1 MILEIDQIKAQ
12 CRIDPEFTHE
22 DELLKLYADAAEKRV
37 ASYLNRNIYE
47 AEVPETDPDGL
58 IVSSD
63 IKLAMLALIS
73 HWYENRS
80 SVSDYEQSEVPMS
93 FYFLVGSYRFSP

>member
-1 MILEIDQIKAQ
+1 MLLKIEQIKAQ
-12 CRIDPEFTHE
+12 CKIDPEFNHE
-22 DELLKLYADAAEKRV
+22 NELLTLYAEAAEKKV

-47 AEVPETDPDGL
+47 TEVPETDPKGL
-58 IVSSD
+58 VVSSD
-63 IKLAMLALIS
+63 IKLAMLALIT

-80 SVSDYEQSEVPMS
+80 SVSDCEQSEVPMS